1 MMLRKEDP
9 KQNLINLRLNET
21 MVDHRDW
28 IVRTSGDVCF
38 VLTCVKPG
46 TETSNEKQWCLRHKP

>member
-28 IVRTSGDVCF
+28 IV
-38 VLTCVKPG
+38 
-46 TETSNEKQWCLRHKP
+46 